1 MDEHGRKMSKSLG
14 NVIEPSQVLDEYG
27 ADAFRFWIA
36 SECTIGDDYRVRE
49 EKIEGARKFITKLYN
64 VARFLSMFEPP
75 EEPADPDTHDVNAWM
90 RAEFNQVR
98 ETCRE
103 GYEEFDPFEPANAIR
118 DFVWNLFAPHYMEMV
133 KSRAYDDDWDT
144 IRTLQQIVKGT
155 IELLAPIAPIVTYK
169 LYRELYGENVHEQS
183 FPDPLDDAEPEL
195 TQLTEQVTEFNSD
208 VWSEKK
214 DQGISLGS
222 PIEGITVPDELSAF
236 EPDLVDMHGLE
247 DA

>member
-1 MDEHGRKMSKSLG
+1 MSKSLG
-14 NVIEPSQVLDEYG
+14 NVIEPSEVLDDYG

-36 SECTIGDDYRVRE
+36 SECTTGDDYRVSE

-75 EEPADPDTHDVNAWM
+75 EEPDDPELHDVNAWI
-90 RAEFNQVR
+90 RAEFNEVR
-98 ETCRE
+98 ERCLE
-103 GYEEFDPFEPANAIR
+103 GYEDFDPFEPANAIR

-144 IRTLQQIVKGT
+144 IRTLQSVVEGT
-155 IELLAPIAPIVTYK
+155 IELLAPIAPIVTYQ
-169 LYRELYGENVHEQS
+169 LYRELYDENVHAGS
-183 FPDPLDDAEPEL
+183 FPAALEDADPEL
-195 TQLTEQVTEFNSD
+195 TELTDRLMEFNSD

-222 PIEGITVPDELSAF
+222 PIEGIAVPDRLSPF
-236 EPDLVDMHGLE
+236 EAELVDMHGLE